1 MPKKVPAEVG
11 GSALVQ
17 GETPFPTTKD
27 GPPWA
32 PADDPNE
39 IRDVASDPVDLKNA
53 VVRGEFPDAEASGL
67 DEFHKDTTT
76 NPAPPPKKPRTTSGR
91 RKPAAKTE
99 PSDPVEELAKDYVEP
114 PNPRRD
120 LGSVREAESIDD
132 IEFSDLDDSDD
143 YLRVLLYGPEGTRKT
158 TDACLMTRLSRPGR
172 VLVVNAE
179 GGLKKQALRKHGVD
193 TSRIAVWPNIQRG
206 EQVTF
211 AGLERLFY
219 RLSSDL
225 TDDPHSWLGV
235 IWDSATDIHQGM
247 LDQVVAADIAKQ
259 TAILKKNVGRR
270 PGNIVLR
277 DAFERD
283 GDDYTRMSNQFR
295 LLLRKYRYLPCHMV
309 VTALERI
316 DSEGRKAVSGPGV
329 TPAIG
334 KDLRGY
340 MDMVLSL
347 QVAQLPGGFVGFAE
361 TVPTLNRRAKDRF
374 DVLPAELPNPTFD
387 RLLSYVTGELT
398 VDNDPDMVL
407 MPAPDGPTD
416 AAAKAVVDGAQKLS
430 ATATKI
436 NDRAEKA
443 NPVREAVRATAARR
457 TSGKKPVAAGPVPSV
472 TADDQPPY

>member
-1 MPKKVPAEVG
+1 MPKKAPVDAFAGATGRIPD
-11 GSALVQ
+11 S
-17 GETPFPTTKD
+17 D
-27 GPPWA
+27 PPWA
-32 PADDPNE
+32 PDPTDPDNE
-39 IRDVASDPVDLKNA
+39 GQQAEA
-53 VVRGEFPDAEASGL
+53 PDAASGL

-99 PSDPVEELAKDYVEP
+99 SDAPDPAEQQVVE
-114 PNPRRD
+114 R
-120 LGSVREAESIDD
+120 ESIDD
-132 IEFSDLDDSDD
+132 IQFSDLDDSDD

-158 TDACLMTRLSRPGR
+158 TGACLMTRLTRPGK

-193 TSRIAVWPNIQRG
+193 TSRIAVWPNIQSG

-225 TDDPHSWLGV
+225 TDDPFSWLGV

-259 TAILKKNVGRR
+259 TAILEKNVGRR

-295 LLLRKYRYLPCHMV
+295 MLLRKYRYLPCHMV

-316 DSEGRKAVSGPGV
+316 DGEGRKAVSGPGV

-387 RLLSYVTGELT
+387 RLLSYITGELT
-398 VDNDPDMVL
+398 VDNDPDMAL

-416 AAAKAVVDGAQKLS
+416 AAAKAVV
-430 ATATKI
+430 ATAT
-436 NDRAEKA
+436 EKA
-443 NPVREAVRATAARR
+443 NPVRDATVATARR
-457 TSGKKPVAAGPVPSV
+457 VASGKKREAPVAAGPVSSV
-472 TADDQPPY
+472 GDEPPY

>member
-1 MPKKVPAEVG
+1 MPKKAPAEVPADPWAGATGPVG
-11 GSALVQ
+11 GGV
-17 GETPFPTTKD
+17 PD
-27 GPPWA
+27 DDPPWGNSGDGDSGA
-32 PADDPNE
+32 LPHSGATEAEARVDAE
-39 IRDVASDPVDLKNA
+39 SDP
-53 VVRGEFPDAEASGL
+53 DAPIRAAARAREQDHDDQTSGL

-76 NPAPPPKKPRTTSGR
+76 NPAPPPKKPRATSGR

-99 PSDPVEELAKDYVEP
+99 PSGTAAEKALLEP
-114 PNPRRD
+114 TEQQMQER
-120 LGSVREAESIDD
+120 ESIDD
-132 IEFSDLDDSDD
+132 IQFSDLDDSDD
-143 YLRVLLYGPEGTRKT
+143 YLRILLYGPDGTRKT
-158 TDACLMTRLSRPGR
+158 TNACLMTRLSRPGR

-225 TDDPHSWLGV
+225 TDDPFSWLGV

-259 TAILKKNVGRR
+259 TAILEKNVGRR

-295 LLLRKYRYLPCHMV
+295 MLLRKYRYLPCHLV
-309 VTALERI
+309 VTALLRV
-316 DSEGRKAVSGPGV
+316 DGEGRKAVAGPAV

-407 MPAPDGPTD
+407 MPEPDAPTD
-416 AAAKAVVDGAQKLS
+416 AAAKAVVATVQQKS
-430 ATATKI
+430 
-436 NDRAEKA
+436 
-443 NPVREAVRATAARR
+443 NPVREATVATARR
-457 TSGKKPVAAGPVPSV
+457 VASGKKAPVAAAPVSSV
-472 TADDQPPY
+472 GDEPPY